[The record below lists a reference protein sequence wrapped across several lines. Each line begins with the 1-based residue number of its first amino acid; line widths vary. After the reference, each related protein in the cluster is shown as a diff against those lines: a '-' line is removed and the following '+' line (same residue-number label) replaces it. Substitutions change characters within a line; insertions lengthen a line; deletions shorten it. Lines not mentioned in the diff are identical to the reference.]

1 MKLEDVRK
9 KAALLTQNEE
19 DEHALFWLLL
29 ELLNYSYNDYIL
41 KKDQIINDN
50 LINEYFK
57 LVNKYINEN
66 IPVQYLIGHT
76 YFYGKKFIVNK
87 HTLIPRFETEEL
99 ISKTISYLKKYNP
112 KEHYKILDLATGS
125 GCIGITIKQL
135 LNCDVTMSDI
145 NPNTLEVAKQN
156 AIKHNVDVNIIQSDW
171 FENINDKYDLI
182 ISNPPYIKSDD
193 NLSLKVLK
201 EPNKALF
208 SGKLGIDSYTEILS
222 NINQYLNNKG
232 MIAFEHGY
240 EQKQLLKNLIN
251 EKLTNV
257 KIIQEKDLNKKD
269 RYTFIFMMEEN
280 NEK

>member
-57 LVNKYINEN
+57 LVDKYINEN

-99 ISKTISYLKKYNP
+99 ISKTINYLKKYNP
-112 KEHYKILDLATGS
+112 KQHYKILDLATGS

-145 NPNTLEVAKQN
+145 NSNTLEVAKQN
-156 AIKHNVDVNIIQSDW
+156 ALKHNVDVNIIQSDW

-201 EPNKALF
+201 EPNEALF
-208 SGKLGIDSYTEILS
+208 SGELGIDSYTEILS

-240 EQKQLLKNLIN
+240 EQKQLLKNLSN

-269 RYTFIFMMEEN
+269 HYTFIFMMEEN